1 MAVIVGSER
10 KRPAWAESGWRG
22 NSPATRNLTNAYL
35 GRFAVV
41 TRGFA
46 AVIREAAAD
55 RTAAPQSGPGAP
67 IVRCSVT
74 RVLAGAIGAGSVAV
88 GAVQYAV
95 PRSAARRFGIQLG
108 SDPSSTI
115 MMRGA
120 GARDLITGLALVYT
134 AACDGNYRPWLAMRA
149 AADAADALA
158 GGLSLTAHTASAKQ
172 ARTTFSALLLS
183 GAEFLL
189 WSASAQRNH

>member
-1 MAVIVGSER
+1 MAAIAGIDRESRLAQPVGEETPLVTPTA
-10 KRPAWAESGWRG
+10 RPGRVAFVSRG
-22 NSPATRNLTNAYL
+22 
-35 GRFAVV
+35 V
-41 TRGFA
+41 
-46 AVIREAAAD
+46 AAD
-55 RTAAPQSGPGAP
+55 GTARSRSGPGGVFERWP
-67 IVRCSVT
+67 IN
-74 RVLAGAIGAGSVAV
+74 RVLSGAIGAGSVVV
-88 GAVQYAV
+88 GAFQYAA
-95 PRSAARRFGIQLG
+95 PRQAARRFGIKLG

-120 GARDLITGLALVYT
+120 GARDLITGFALLYT

-158 GGLSLTAHTASAKQ
+158 GELSLKAHTASAKQ

-189 WSASAQRNH
+189 WRASGRRSA

>member
-1 MAVIVGSER
+1 VT
-10 KRPAWAESGWRG
+10 SG
-22 NSPATRNLTNAYL
+22 
-35 GRFAVV
+35 FAFV
-41 TRGFA
+41 TRGIAF
-46 AVIREAAAD
+46 VTGEAAAD
-55 RTAAPQSGPGAP
+55 GTAAPQSGPGAL
-67 IVRCSVT
+67 IERCSVA
-74 RVLAGAIGAGSVAV
+74 RVLAGAIGAGSVLA
-88 GAVQYAV
+88 GAFQYAV

-158 GGLSLTAHTASAKQ
+158 GGLSLKAHTACAKQ

-189 WSASAQRNH
+189 WRASARRKP